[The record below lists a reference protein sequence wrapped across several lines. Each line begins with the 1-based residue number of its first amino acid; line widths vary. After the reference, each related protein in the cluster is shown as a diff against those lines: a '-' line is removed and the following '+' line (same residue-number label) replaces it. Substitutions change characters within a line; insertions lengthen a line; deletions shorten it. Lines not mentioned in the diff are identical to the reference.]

1 MVRAD
6 GTGLV
11 FAIKDA
17 GRFTARLR
25 RLPVGATAP
34 ADGPYGAFTREAQL
48 DDRPAVLVAGG
59 SASPRSCTWPC
70 ATRTPP
76 SSAPPATATRP
87 LYARDLVR
95 RVLPLRRPR
104 VHDVDGPGPA
114 GARRSGGTGCSAS
127 ASSGDLREGP
137 M

>member
-25 RLPVGATAP
+25 RLPVGATVP
-34 ADGPYGAFTREAQL
+34 ADGPYGAFTWEAQL

-59 SASPRSCTWPC
+59 IGVTPFVHLALRHPDATLFHAARHRDEALVRPRP
-70 ATRTPP
+70 RTPRT
-76 SSAPPATATRP
+76 SSAAA
-87 LYARDLVR
+87 
-95 RVLPLRRPR
+95 
-104 VHDVDGPGPA
+104 PG
-114 GARRSGGTGCSAS
+114 S
-127 ASSGDLREGP
+127 
-137 M
+137 